1 MKTKTIIIALLAATL
16 CACGGG
22 TTQNQGQQGT
32 DNGKAATDTATV
44 ATNDQPAPAPEGIAY
59 DILKAIAQEGKY
71 GIAKDA
77 DLNKFF
83 DGEFGYGWKADAEHN
98 YCTGYSLDLFPLYNK
113 GYFVIYTYAEETPD
127 REKVYT
133 NYFEYIDSTL
143 KSGFDRLPDPMVGTY
158 YSNFDRF
165 PTDELMQLQQA
176 MGSEYFYSRDDGK
189 LYTTLDPYYDLKDD
203 YPESMKTFLE
213 QKFPTLHYTW
223 IEGQFKLDSVPG
235 PVECDLLK
243 CFGIES
249 DEVRKA
255 KFLAA
260 LPNYYTDSVY
270 EFHTEICNPF
280 GDFHS
285 GSTDAYFPYKSGGY
299 LVIATWGC
307 ESAGTFD
314 SSCSY
319 YKYIDGKTEDIK
331 DALPIPESSNFL
343 KNIHEIDDTKLYE
356 ELEKMYKENPFRYLS
371 YGHSYGKY
379 LDFSWYFDDEELYEK
394 YGELL
399 KYDARVTYEWD
410 GEKFVKSKEEND

>member
-1 MKTKTIIIALLAATL
+1 MKTKTIIISLLAATL
-16 CACGGG
+16 WACGGG

-133 NYFEYIDSTL
+133 NYFKYIDGSL
-143 KSGFDRLPDPMVGTY
+143 DNGLDLLPSPDARAY
-158 YSNFDRF
+158 YSNYDKF
-165 PTDELMQLQQA
+165 PIGEFQQLQHA
-176 MGSEYFYSRDDGK
+176 MGSDFFYSRDDGK
-189 LYTTLDPYYDLKDD
+189 LYATLNPYYDLKDD

-213 QKFPTLHYTW
+213 QKFPTLHFSW
-223 IEGQFKLDSVPG
+223 KEGKFERDSVPG

-249 DEVRKA
+249 DEVRKE

-260 LPNYYTDSVY
+260 LPNHYTDSVY
-270 EFHTEICNPF
+270 VFRTESIDAEA
-280 GDFHS
+280 DFHS
-285 GSTDAYFPYKSGGY
+285 GTTDSYFPYKSGGY
-299 LVIATWGC
+299 LVICEWGV

-314 SSCSY
+314 SDFSY
-319 YKYIDGKTEDIK
+319 HKYIDGKEVEIK
-331 DALPIPESSNFL
+331 DALPVPELSNFL
-343 KNIHEIDDTKLYE
+343 NIHDVDNPELTE
-356 ELEKMYKENPFRYLS
+356 ELEKMYKEAPFRYLA
-371 YGHSYGKY
+371 YGHYGEKS
-379 LDFSWYFDDEELYEK
+379 LDFSLYFDDEEMYEK
-394 YGELL
+394 FGEILDG
-399 KYDARVTYEWD
+399 YARVTYEWD
-410 GEKFVKSKEEND
+410 GEKFVKSEGE